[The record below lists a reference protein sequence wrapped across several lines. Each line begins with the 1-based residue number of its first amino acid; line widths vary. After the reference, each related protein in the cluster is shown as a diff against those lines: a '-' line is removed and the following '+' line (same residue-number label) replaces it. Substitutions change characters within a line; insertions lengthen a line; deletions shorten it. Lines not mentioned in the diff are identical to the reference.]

1 MRRVDF
7 MVGKKD
13 FDMLTAS
20 QFMQQDVIYF
30 SRSTKAQSIAAAITT
45 GNFGSVPIVASD
57 MKPVGIVSE
66 YDLLK
71 AMRQGKDLS
80 EISAEEIMT
89 AAPVTV
95 LPESNAGEAMK
106 ILEDNH
112 LIRLPVVDH
121 DGKLI
126 GMVARRDLLYGYL
139 QSQVPDKVWWM

>member
-30 SRSTKAQSIAAAITT
+30 SKSTKAQSIAAAITT
-45 GNFGSVPIVASD
+45 GNFGSVPIVAGD

-80 EISAEEIMT
+80 KISAEEIMT
-89 AAPVTV
+89 AALVTV
-95 LPESNAGEAMK
+95 LPESNAGEVMK

-112 LIRLPVVDH
+112 LIRLPVVDS